1 MRFELYVAARYLK
14 AKRRQAVVGVVTT
27 ISIAGVAAGVAALI
41 IALAITNG
49 MRRDLQDRLLG
60 ASSQVDLMRVE
71 SDGIR
76 DWQPLL
82 ERLRRVPHVTAAAP
96 GIYGQVLVSRGPRAG
111 FALIK
116 GIVPAEER
124 TVSSLLD
131 TITSGSAKELD
142 PEAANQIPVPD
153 STQAAYS
160 DQDSLPSSIN
170 TPYPPLVLGKDLAE
184 TIGAQVGDSVLV
196 TSPQGELTPL
206 GLAPKYQRFR
216 VTAIF
221 HSGFYQYDAAMAFM
235 RLSDA
240 QSLFSEPD
248 LLSVISF
255 KVDDLDRAPAIGK
268 TIEQAAGKGYMT
280 TNWMEQNREL
290 FRALKLEQVVT
301 FIVIAL
307 IVIVAAL
314 NILIALTMMVME
326 KTRDI
331 AVMMSFGVEP
341 RQVRRIFL
349 MQGFLIS
356 IIGTALGLVLGY
368 FAAWA
373 GGHYHFIHLSAEVY
387 SIDTLPFA
395 PRLLDGV
402 IVAAVSIG
410 ISLLATL
417 YPSHAASRILPAE
430 ALRYE

>member
-1 MRFELYVAARYLK
+1 MRFELFLAMRYLK

-49 MRRDLQDRLLG
+49 MRSDLQGRLLG
-60 ASSQVDLMRVE
+60 ASAHVDLMRVE
-71 SDGIR
+71 ADGIR

-82 ERLRRVPHVTAAAP
+82 ERLRKVPHVTAAAP

-116 GIVPAEER
+116 GILPAQER

-131 TITSGSAKELD
+131 SVTSGSAKDIE
-142 PEAANQIPVPD
+142 PGAP
-153 STQAAYS
+153 
-160 DQDSLPSSIN
+160 DQDSGPAPGQTVANSPLPA
-170 TPYPPLVLGKDLAE
+170 LVLGKDLAE
-184 TIGAQVGDSVLV
+184 QIGAQVGDSVLV

-216 VTAIF
+216 VAGIF
-221 HSGFYQYDAAMAFM
+221 HSGFYQYDVAYAFM
-235 RLSDA
+235 RLTDA
-240 QSLFSEPD
+240 QRLFSEPD

-255 KVDDLDRAPAIGK
+255 KVDDLDRAPQIAR
-268 TIEQAAGKGYMT
+268 TIEQAAGSGYMT
-280 TNWMEQNREL
+280 TNWMEENREL

-341 RQVRRIFL
+341 GQVRRIFL
-349 MQGFLIS
+349 LQGFLIS
-356 IIGTALGLVLGY
+356 VIGTALGLVLGY
-368 FAAWA
+368 LAAWA

-395 PRLLDGV
+395 PRPLDGL
-402 IVAAVSIG
+402 IVAVVSIG

-417 YPSHAASRILPAE
+417 YPSSSAARILPAE

>member
-1 MRFELYVAARYLK
+1 MRFELFLAARYLK

-60 ASSQVDLMRVE
+60 ASAHVDLMRVE

-82 ERLRRVPHVTAAAP
+82 ARMRKVPHVTAVAP

-116 GIVPAEER
+116 GIIPAEER
-124 TVSSLLD
+124 SVSSLLD
-131 TITSGSAKELD
+131 SIKSGSAKDLE
-142 PEAANQIPVPD
+142 PEAADQSANPV
-153 STQAAYS
+153 QGQGVA
-160 DQDSLPSSIN
+160 N
-170 TPYPPLVLGKDLAE
+170 TPYPALVLGKDIAE
-184 TIGAQVGDSVLV
+184 QIGAQVGDSVLV

-216 VTAIF
+216 VAGIF

-240 QSLFSEPD
+240 QRLFSEPD

-255 KVDDLDRAPAIGK
+255 KVDDMDRAPQIAR
-268 TIEQAAGKGYMT
+268 TIEKAAGKGYMT
-280 TNWMEQNREL
+280 TNWMEVNREL

-331 AVMMSFGVEP
+331 AVLMSFGVEP
-341 RQVRRIFL
+341 GQVRRIFL

-356 IIGTALGLVLGY
+356 VIGTALGLVLGY
-368 FAAWA
+368 LASWA

-395 PRLLDGV
+395 PRVLDGV
-402 IVAAVSIG
+402 LVSAVSIG

-417 YPSHAASRILPAE
+417 YPSSAAARVLPAE